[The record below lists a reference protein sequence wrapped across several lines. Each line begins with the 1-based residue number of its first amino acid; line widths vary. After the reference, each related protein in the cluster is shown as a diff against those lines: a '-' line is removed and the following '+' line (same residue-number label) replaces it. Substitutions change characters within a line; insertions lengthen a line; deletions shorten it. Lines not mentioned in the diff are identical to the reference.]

1 MTQYIQSDVR
11 QKRFIWADRAALV
24 AGFLFSLLLICFWS
38 LAFLVVGNLGAR
50 HMWAPFGVLGIE
62 LEILTVGSIWFAMR
76 LVDFLVGGSTYR
88 LLGYKPAP
96 KSFDLHMPLSTEPD
110 IISVKRMQETI

>member
-1 MTQYIQSDVR
+1 M
-11 QKRFIWADRAALV
+11 WADRAALV